1 MAAFVLD
8 ASVAISWCFPGDPT
22 EDTPYSRRVLQ
33 KLVARSAIV
42 PEIWAF
48 EIANNIFV
56 SYRKRERISEQQI
69 TEYLSLLQVLPIRVE
84 SQSLWAN
91 VNLESLARRQNIAA
105 YDAAYLDLASPRRM
119 NCSDRQRLR
128 RALRCLPKIQPDRKS
143 TRLNSSHLV
152 ISY

>member
-33 KLVARSAIV
+33 ELVANDAIV

-56 SYRKRERISEQQI
+56 SYRRRKRISEQQI
-69 TEYLSLLQVLPIRVE
+69 TEYLSLLRALPIRLE
-84 SQSLWAN
+84 PQSLWAN
-91 VNLESLARRQNIAA
+91 VDLESLSRRQNITA
-105 YDAAYLDLASPRRM
+105 YDAAYLDLALRTDLALAT
-119 NCSDRQRLR
+119 SDEPLRQAAIAQGITLF
-128 RALRCLPKIQPDRKS
+128 A
-143 TRLNSSHLV
+143 
-152 ISY
+152 

>member
-22 EDTPYSRRVLQ
+22 EDTPYSRRVLTE
-33 KLVARSAIV
+33 LVANDAIV

-56 SYRKRERISEQQI
+56 SYSKRKRISERQI
-69 TEYLSLLQVLPIRVE
+69 AEYLSLLRALPIRVE

-91 VNLESLARRQNIAA
+91 VDLESLARRQNVAA
-105 YDAAYLDLASPRRM
+105 YDAAYLNLALRTGLALAT
-119 NCSDRQRLR
+119 SDEPLR
-128 RALRCLPKIQPDRKS
+128 RAAIAQGITVLA
-143 TRLNSSHLV
+143 
-152 ISY
+152 